1 MRHAVLCLVA
11 IIFGA
16 GCGAIQVAGEFSY
29 TRGGT
34 TVSVH
39 FR

>member
-1 MRHAVLCLVA
+1 MRHAVLLLVA
-11 IIFGA
+11 VFFGA
-16 GCGAIQVAGEFSY
+16 GCGAIQMAGEFSY
-29 TRGGT
+29 TRDGA